1 MNGERKRIVI
11 GKVGSPFGVKG
22 WIKLL
27 SWIEPREEIAEYSP
41 WQIGRGDQWKDWK
54 VAEFRPHGKGLAAR
68 LVGLDDRDQAAALV
82 GADIAVW
89 RDQLGEPEPGQYYWA
104 DLVGIEVRHVE
115 GLSFGKVDGLMATGA
130 NDVLVVKGERE
141 RLVPFIQG
149 QVVKSVDLDAG
160 IITVDWDP
168 DF

>member
-1 MNGERKRIVI
+1 MSGERKRIVI
-11 GKVGSPFGVKG
+11 GKVGGPFGVKG

-27 SWIEPREEIAEYSP
+27 SWTDPREEIADYSP
-41 WQIGRGDQWKDWK
+41 WQLKQGEGWKEWK

-68 LVGLDDRDQAAALV
+68 LVGLDDRDQAAALM

-89 RDQLGEPEPGQYYWA
+89 RDQLGEPEPGRYYWA
-104 DLVGIEVRHVE
+104 DLVGLEVRHAE
-115 GLSFGKVDGLMATGA
+115 GQSFGKVDGLMATGA

-141 RLVPFIQG
+141 RLIPFIQD
-149 QVVKSVDLDAG
+149 QVIKGVDLDTG

>member
-1 MNGERKRIVI
+1 MGGERKRIVI

-27 SWIEPREEIAEYSP
+27 SWIEPREEIADYSP
-41 WQIGRGDQWKDWK
+41 WQIRQGEGWKEWK
-54 VAEFRPHGKGLAAR
+54 VAEFRPYGKGLAAR
-68 LVGLDDRDQAAALV
+68 LVGLDDRDEAAALM

-89 RDQLGEPEPGQYYWA
+89 RDELGEPEPGQYYWA
-104 DLVGIEVRHVE
+104 DLVGLEVRHA
-115 GLSFGKVDGLMATGA
+115 GGQSFGKVDGLMATGA

-141 RLVPFIQG
+141 RLIPFIQG
-149 QVVKSVDLDAG
+149 QVIKGVDLDAG

>member
-11 GKVGSPFGVKG
+11 GKVGGPFGVKG

-27 SWIEPREEIAEYSP
+27 SWTEPREEIADYSP
-41 WQIGRGDQWKDWK
+41 WQIRQGDGWTEWK

-68 LVGLDDRDQAAALV
+68 LDGLDDRDKAAALI

-89 RDQLGEPEPGQYYWA
+89 RDQLGQPKPGQYYWA
-104 DLVGIEVRHVE
+104 DLI
-115 GLSFGKVDGLMATGA
+115 GLDVKGPQDSHFGKVQGMMATGA
-130 NDVLVVKGERE
+130 NDVLVVKGDRE
-141 RLVPFIQG
+141 RLIPFIQG
-149 QVVKSVDLDAG
+149 QVIKSVDLDAAV
-160 IITVDWDP
+160 ITVDWDP

>member
-1 MNGERKRIVI
+1 MSGERKRIVI
-11 GKVGSPFGVKG
+11 GKVGGPFGVKG

-27 SWIEPREEIAEYSP
+27 SWIEPREEIADYSP
-41 WQIGRGDQWKDWK
+41 WQIGRGGEWKDWK

-68 LVGLDDRDQAAALV
+68 LVGLDDRDKAAELL

-89 RDQLGEPEPGQYYWA
+89 RDQLGEPEPGRYYWA
-104 DLVGIEVRHVE
+104 DLIGLEVKSTE
-115 GLSFGKVDGLMATGA
+115 GPSFGRVEGLMATGA

-141 RLVPFIQG
+141 RLIPYIQE
-149 QVVKSVDLDAG
+149 QVIKSVDLDAG
-160 IITVDWDP
+160 IIVVDWDP

>member
-1 MNGERKRIVI
+1 MAGERKRIII
-11 GKVGSPFGVKG
+11 GKVGGPFGVKG

-27 SWIEPREEIAEYSP
+27 SWTDPREEIAGYSP
-41 WQIGRGDQWKDWK
+41 WQLKQGDGWKEWE

-68 LVGLDDRDQAAALV
+68 LKGLDDRDEAALLL

-89 RDQLGEPEPGQYYWA
+89 RDQLGEPAPGQYYWA
-104 DLVGIEVRHVE
+104 DLVGLEVRHA
-115 GLSFGKVDGLMATGA
+115 GGQSFGKVDGLMATGN

-141 RLVPFIQG
+141 RLIPFIQD
-149 QVVKSVDLDAG
+149 QVIKGVDLDAG
-160 IITVDWDP
+160 VITVDWDP

>member
-11 GKVGSPFGVKG
+11 GKVGGPFGVKG

-27 SWIEPREEIAEYSP
+27 SWTQPREEIADYAP
-41 WQIGRGDQWKDWK
+41 WQIRQGDQWKDWK

-68 LVGLDDRDQAAALV
+68 LVGLDDRDKAAALL

-89 RDQLGEPEPGQYYWA
+89 RDQLGSPKPGQYYWA
-104 DLVGIEVRHVE
+104 DLVGLEVKNLEGSDFGRVE
-115 GLSFGKVDGLMATGA
+115 GLMATGA

-141 RLVPFIQG
+141 RLIPFIQD
-149 QVVKSVDLDAG
+149 QVIKSVDLDAG
-160 IITVDWDP
+160 VIQVDWDP

>member
-1 MNGERKRIVI
+1 MSGERKRIVI
-11 GKVGSPFGVKG
+11 GKVGGPFGVKG

-27 SWIEPREEIAEYSP
+27 SWTEPREEIADYSP
-41 WQIGRGDQWKDWK
+41 WQLKQGGDWKEWK
-54 VAEFRPHGKGLAAR
+54 VAEFRPHGKGLAAK
-68 LVGLDDRDQAAALV
+68 LVGLDDRDQAAALM

-89 RDQLGEPEPGQYYWA
+89 RDQLGETEPGQYYWS
-104 DLVGIEVRHVE
+104 DLVGLEVKTTQ
-115 GLSFGKVDGLMATGA
+115 GQSFGKVDGLMATGA

-149 QVVKSVDLDAG
+149 QVIQGVDLDAG

>member
-1 MNGERKRIVI
+1 MSGERKRIVI
-11 GKVGSPFGVKG
+11 GKVGGPFGVKG

-27 SWIEPREEIAEYSP
+27 SWTEPREEIADYSP
-41 WQIGRGDQWKDWK
+41 WQLKQGEGWKEWK

-68 LVGLDDRDQAAALV
+68 LVGLDDRDQAAALM

-89 RDQLGEPEPGQYYWA
+89 RDQLGETAPGQYYWA
-104 DLVGIEVRHVE
+104 DLVGLEVRLAGGE
-115 GLSFGKVDGLMATGA
+115 SFGKVQGLMATGA

-149 QVVKSVDLDAG
+149 QVIKGVDLDAG

>member
-1 MNGERKRIVI
+1 MGGERKRIVI

-27 SWIEPREEIAEYSP
+27 SWIEPREEIADYSP
-41 WQIGRGDQWKDWK
+41 WQIRQGEGWKDWK

-68 LVGLDDRDQAAALV
+68 LVGLDDRDEAAALM

-104 DLVGIEVRHVE
+104 DLVGLEVRHAE
-115 GLSFGKVDGLMATGA
+115 GQSFGKVDGLMATGS

-141 RLVPFIQG
+141 RLIPFIQD

>member
-1 MNGERKRIVI
+1 M
-11 GKVGSPFGVKG
+11 
-22 WIKLL
+22 
-27 SWIEPREEIAEYSP
+27 IAADS
-41 WQIGRGDQWKDWK
+41 

-68 LVGLDDRDQAAALV
+68 LVGLDDRDEAAALM

-89 RDQLGEPEPGQYYWA
+89 RDELGEPEPGQYYWA
-104 DLVGIEVRHVE
+104 DLVGLEVRHAE
-115 GLSFGKVDGLMATGA
+115 GQSFGKVEGLMATGA

-141 RLVPFIQG
+141 RLIPFIQG
-149 QVVKSVDLDAG
+149 QVIKGVDLGAG

>member
-11 GKVGSPFGVKG
+11 GKVGGPFGVKG

-27 SWIEPREEIAEYSP
+27 SWIEPREEIADYAP
-41 WQIGRGDQWKDWK
+41 WQIGRGDQWQEWK

-68 LVGLDDRDQAAALV
+68 LVGLDDRDKAAALL

-89 RDQLGEPEPGQYYWA
+89 RDQLGKPKPGQYYWA
-104 DLVGIEVRHVE
+104 DLVGLEVKSLAGSDFGRVE
-115 GLSFGKVDGLMATGA
+115 GLMATGA

-141 RLVPFIQG
+141 RLIPFVQD
-149 QVVKSVDLDAG
+149 QVIKGVDLDAG
-160 IITVDWDP
+160 VITVDWDP

>member
-1 MNGERKRIVI
+1 MGGERKRIVI

-27 SWIEPREEIAEYSP
+27 SWTEPREEIADYSP
-41 WQIGRGDQWKDWK
+41 WHIRQGEGWKEWK

-68 LVGLDDRDQAAALV
+68 LVGLDDRDQAAALM

-89 RDQLGEPEPGQYYWA
+89 RDELGEPEPGQYYWA
-104 DLVGIEVRHVE
+104 DLVGLEVRHAE
-115 GLSFGKVDGLMATGA
+115 GQSFGKVDGLMATGA

-149 QVVKSVDLDAG
+149 QVIKAVDLDAG

>member
-11 GKVGSPFGVKG
+11 GKVGGPFGVKG

-27 SWIEPREEIAEYSP
+27 SWTEPREEIAEYTP
-41 WQIGRGDQWKDWK
+41 WQIGRGGEWKDWK
-54 VAEFRPHGKGLAAR
+54 VAEFRLHGKGLAAR
-68 LVGLDDRDQAAALV
+68 LVGLDDRDKAAELL

-89 RDQLGEPEPGQYYWA
+89 RDQLGEPEPGRYYWA
-104 DLVGIEVRHVE
+104 DLVGLEVKSLE
-115 GLSFGKVDGLMATGA
+115 GSSFGRVDGLMATGA

-141 RLVPFIQG
+141 RLIPYIQE
-149 QVVKSVDLDAG
+149 QVIKSVDLDAG

>member
-11 GKVGSPFGVKG
+11 GKVGGPFGVKG

-27 SWIEPREEIAEYSP
+27 SWTEPREEIADYSP

-68 LVGLDDRDQAAALV
+68 LVGLDDRDKAAALL

-104 DLVGIEVRHVE
+104 DLIGLEVKGAEGADFGRVE
-115 GLSFGKVDGLMATGA
+115 GLMATGA

-141 RLVPFIQG
+141 RLIPFIQG
-149 QVVKSVDLDAG
+149 QVIKGVDLDAG
-160 IITVDWDP
+160 VITVDWDP

>member
-1 MNGERKRIVI
+1 MSGERKRIVI
-11 GKVGSPFGVKG
+11 GKVGGPFGVKG

-27 SWIEPREEIAEYSP
+27 SWTDPREEIADYSP
-41 WQIGRGDQWKDWK
+41 WQLKQGEGWKEWK

-68 LVGLDDRDQAAALV
+68 LVGLDDRDQAAALM

-104 DLVGIEVRHVE
+104 DLVGLEVRHA
-115 GLSFGKVDGLMATGA
+115 GGQGFGKVDGLMATGA

-141 RLVPFIQG
+141 RLIPFVQG
-149 QVVKSVDLDAG
+149 QVIKRVDLDAG

>member
-11 GKVGSPFGVKG
+11 GKVGGPFGVKG

-27 SWIEPREEIAEYSP
+27 SWIEPREEIADYSP
-41 WQIGRGDQWKDWK
+41 WQIGRGDQWKEWK

-68 LVGLDDRDQAAALV
+68 LVGLDDRDKAAELL
-82 GADIAVW
+82 GAEIAVW

-104 DLVGIEVRHVE
+104 DLVGLEVKSAD
-115 GLSFGKVDGLMATGA
+115 GASFGRVDGLMATGA

-141 RLVPFIQG
+141 RLIPFIQG
-149 QVVKSVDLDAG
+149 QVIKGVDLDAG

>member
-11 GKVGSPFGVKG
+11 GKVGGPFGVKG

-27 SWIEPREEIAEYSP
+27 SWIEPREEIADYSP
-41 WQIGRGDQWKDWK
+41 WQIGRGDQWKEWK

-68 LVGLDDRDQAAALV
+68 LVGLDDRDKAAELL
-82 GADIAVW
+82 GAEIAVW

-104 DLVGIEVRHVE
+104 DLVGLEVKSAD
-115 GLSFGKVDGLMATGA
+115 GASFGRVDGLMATGA

-141 RLVPFIQG
+141 RLIPFIHG
-149 QVVKSVDLDAG
+149 QVIKGVDLDAG